1 MELTGIR
8 QKVFLDR
15 YALKDKEGN
24 LTEHTPEEM
33 WKRVAWGISQ
43 NEKKK
48 DRAHWEKE
56 FYNSDSM
63 NNYIRTKII
72 PDVDKF
78 LKEKNLEWYDFDEVA
93 SREAMKSE
101 VGSHSTIA
109 NLIYYENK

>member
-1 MELTGIR
+1 
-8 QKVFLDR
+8 
-15 YALKDKEGN
+15 
-24 LTEHTPEEM
+24 
-33 WKRVAWGISQ
+33 
-43 NEKKK
+43 
-48 DRAHWEKE
+48 
-56 FYNSDSM
+56 M